1 MGKRPTRT
9 LVFGDMADFNWVNE
23 SSAIDSM
30 EEASFNRSDSGSS
43 SISCDSDN
51 HIERAMALGVIIDA
65 EAQPSKEKAQPN
77 ENSNAKNKKTCF
89 VCGRVVWIGTKDS
102 APRVVGPCL
111 AYPLETDWQLDNAEP
126 YCFYCWDK
134 EVKMLDALGNEHRAK
149 GAKKKDVTTADD
161 SNKKKS
167 KKKQGKRNKKKPA
180 TNNKK
185 KKRATNKKSANTK
198 KTPMSQDKMIE
209 IVQASQN
216 RSIAAAVAEAAVT
229 PPAKRKAAVTP
240 PAKPKAAVTPIDTQD
255 TTNTDSNSNKMRLGG
270 VQGSLNAALS
280 QARVTHRPRPPIR
293 IPWRVY
299 YVY

>member
-1 MGKRPTRT
+1 
-9 LVFGDMADFNWVNE
+9 MADFNWVNE
-23 SSAIDSM
+23 SAAIDSM
-30 EEASFNRSDSGSS
+30 EEASFSRSDSGSS

-65 EAQPSKEKAQPN
+65 EAQPN

-149 GAKKKDVTTADD
+149 GAKKNDATAAD
-161 SNKKKS
+161 SNKKKPTT
-167 KKKQGKRNKKKPA
+167 KKGKRNKKKPA

-185 KKRATNKKSANTK
+185 KKRATSKKSKKSANTK
-198 KTPMSQDKMIE
+198 KTPMSQEKMIE

-229 PPAKRKAAVTP
+229 PPAK
-240 PAKPKAAVTPIDTQD
+240 PKAAVTPIDTQD
-255 TTNTDSNSNKMRLGG
+255 TTNNDSNSNKMRLGG

-280 QARVTHRPRPPIR
+280 QARVARLPRPPIFS
-293 IPWRVY
+293 WRVY